1 MRKVLLT
8 GQDKGGS
15 GKSLVVRATAEC
27 LPMARLIEIET
38 SSRLVELED
47 RLDFFPVRANRR
59 EIDRTGGRAARE
71 EFDGVLNALT
81 AATGP
86 VVVDIGANTATSLLP
101 LIDAAKA
108 RFARR
113 EIVFGM
119 LVVVTAEPGAL
130 ANAPVLLDL
139 ARPFASALFVVEN
152 QIENQIENPVDPKV
166 LKALGKDVAVS
177 RLERLSL
184 DERANDLLQKGGLR
198 FIGEDLTQAE
208 DGLCERYG
216 FAKAGRIVADLTAFR
231 ARAME
236 AVASAARWLEG

>member
-1 MRKVLLT
+1 MRKVLL
-8 GQDKGGS
+8 GAMDKGGS
-15 GKSLVVRATAEC
+15 GKSLLTRAAAEC

-47 RLDFFPVRANRR
+47 RLDFFPVRADRR

-71 EFDGVLNALT
+71 EFDGVLNAIA

-86 VVVDIGANTATSLLP
+86 VIVDIGANTATSLLP
-101 LIDAAKA
+101 LIGAAQA

-113 EIVFGM
+113 DIVFG
-119 LVVVTAEPGAL
+119 LQVVVTAEPGSL
-130 ANAPVLLDL
+130 ANAPMLLGL
-139 ARPFASALFVVEN
+139 ARAFAAALFVVEN
-152 QIENQIENPVDPKV
+152 QVENPVDPKA
-166 LKALGKDVAVS
+166 LKALGKDVTVS

-198 FIGEDLTQAE
+198 FIGEDLAQAE
-208 DGLCERYG
+208 DGLIERYG
-216 FAKAGRIVADLTAFR
+216 FAEAGRIVEDLTSFR

-236 AVASAARWLEG
+236 AVAPAARWLEA

>member
-1 MRKVLLT
+1 MRKVLLA

-27 LPMARLIEIET
+27 LPTARLVEIET

-59 EIDRTGGRAARE
+59 EIDRTGGQAARE
-71 EFDGVLNALT
+71 EFDGVLNAIT

-101 LIDAAKA
+101 LLDAAKA

-152 QIENQIENPVDPKV
+152 QVENPVDPKA
-166 LKALGKDVAVS
+166 LKALGKDVTLS
-177 RLERLSL
+177 RLERFSL

-198 FIGEDLTQAE
+198 FIGEDLAQAE
-208 DGLCERYG
+208 DGLCARYG
-216 FAKAGRIVADLTAFR
+216 FARAGRIVGDLTALR
-231 ARAME
+231 AGAME
-236 AVASAARWLEG
+236 AVSPAARWLEG